1 MSYEL
6 ISHTTVSGTT
16 TNYIDVQS
24 IDQTYQ
30 DLCFWWAGRANG
42 TTARGSVDFY
52 LRFNNDSTT
61 QYGNVVQYA
70 VGSTRYGNQNDS
82 IQQGQFNGW
91 PGSAAN
97 SNNQAASLFGYI
109 PGYTNTTNYQ
119 GHHVYMQV
127 GSTAPSAEGSSGSRG
142 GMWLVQ
148 WHVEQAINRIEI
160 GFPYET
166 YAPNSTFTL
175 YGVKNS

>member
-16 TNYIDVQS
+16 TNYIDIQN

-42 TTARGSVDFY
+42 TTARNSVDFY
-52 LRFNNDSTT
+52 LRFNNDSTS
-61 QYGNVVQYA
+61 QYGSVLQYA
-70 VGSTRYGNQNDS
+70 KGTTRYAGFSTSTTQMA
-82 IQQGQFNGW
+82 FNGW

-109 PGYTNTTNYQ
+109 PGYRNTTNYQ
-119 GHHVYMQV
+119 GHHVYMQA
-127 GSTAPSAEGSSGSRG
+127 GSSATSAEGSSDSRG
-142 GMWLVQ
+142 GMWLGQ